1 MHCFSPIELF
11 VTPCTVAH
19 QAPLSMECSRQE
31 YWSGLLCPPP
41 VIPDPGIESASL
53 TSPSL
58 GGRFFITSATWK
70 GQTIS
75 YVSAKGRVIIIIV
88 ANLSVLLKT
97 KQHSSTFPVS
107 LCYSSEAQ
115 VHSFSLNSWMLGT
128 ETHSNYFRQK
138 ASIGRFCG
146 AHKMNRKL
154 KDQLWV
160 WAKIEGCSKGPWKRK
175 HKAQHPAYV

>member
-1 MHCFSPIELF
+1 MLSLVQLF
-11 VTPCTVAH
+11 VISWTLAH

-160 WAKIEGCSKGPWKRK
+160 WAKIEGCSKGP
-175 HKAQHPAYV
+175 